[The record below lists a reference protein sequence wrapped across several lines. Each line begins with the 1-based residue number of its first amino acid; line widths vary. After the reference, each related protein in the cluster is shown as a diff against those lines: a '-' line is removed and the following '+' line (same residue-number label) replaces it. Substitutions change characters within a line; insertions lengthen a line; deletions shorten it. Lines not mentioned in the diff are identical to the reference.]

1 MNPALICL
9 HEDALRIT
17 HPIFKF
23 APTGTKAI
31 YVWDD
36 EYLRRANYSLKRLVF
51 LYETLCD
58 LPVDVVRGAT
68 RTVVMAMTP
77 AMLYVPATNNPSLLS
92 LFAGISPATPS
103 HFCRRRHFCSHGKN
117 IGSAPLF
124 SILEQGG
131 KKCFPSQR
139 RRTCLTI
146 MYADRKV

>member
-23 APTGTKAI
+23 ALTGTKAI

-92 LFAGISPATPS
+92 LFAGISPATPLTFVDDDIFAVMEKTS
-103 HFCRRRHFCSHGKN
+103 EARRFFQYWSKVER
-117 IGSAPLF
+117 SAFLHN
-124 SILEQGG
+124 GG
-131 KKCFPSQR
+131 A
-139 RRTCLTI
+139 L
-146 MYADRKV
+146 A

>member
-58 LPVDVVRGAT
+58 LPVDIVRGDT

-92 LFAGISPATPS
+92 LFAGISPATPLTFVDDDIFAVMEKTS
-103 HFCRRRHFCSHGKN
+103 EARRFFQYWSKVER
-117 IGSAPLF
+117 SAFLHN
-124 SILEQGG
+124 GG
-131 KKCFPSQR
+131 A
-139 RRTCLTI
+139 L
-146 MYADRKV
+146 A

>member
-77 AMLYVPATNNPSLLS
+77 AMLYVPATNNPSLLP
-92 LFAGISPATPS
+92 LFAGISPATPLTFVDDDIFAVMEKTS
-103 HFCRRRHFCSHGKN
+103 EARRFFQYWSKVER
-117 IGSAPLF
+117 SAFLHN
-124 SILEQGG
+124 GG
-131 KKCFPSQR
+131 A
-139 RRTCLTI
+139 L
-146 MYADRKV
+146 A

>member
-17 HPIFKF
+17 HPIFNV
-23 APTGTKAI
+23 APIGTKAI

-51 LYETLCD
+51 IYETLCD

-92 LFAGISPATPS
+92 LFAGISPATPLTFVDDDIFAVMEKTS
-103 HFCRRRHFCSHGKN
+103 EARRFFQYWSKVER
-117 IGSAPLF
+117 SAFLHN
-124 SILEQGG
+124 GG
-131 KKCFPSQR
+131 A
-139 RRTCLTI
+139 L
-146 MYADRKV
+146 A

>member
-1 MNPALICL
+1 MNRALICL
-9 HEDALRIT
+9 HEGALRIT

-92 LFAGISPATPS
+92 LFAGISPATPLTFVDDDIFAVMEKTS
-103 HFCRRRHFCSHGKN
+103 EARRFFQYWSKVER
-117 IGSAPLF
+117 SAFLHN
-124 SILEQGG
+124 GG
-131 KKCFPSQR
+131 A
-139 RRTCLTI
+139 L
-146 MYADRKV
+146 A